1 MDNKLTYHY
10 TSYDAF
16 EKIISSS
23 LIRFGYA
30 QNLNDSSEIKIF
42 AQDVYNKLLA
52 KYASSNDG
60 SLQAFFNFFKDF
72 IGEDHQYCNDLPSKD
87 TNSLKHPQYLSIS
100 FSKEFDK
107 ANQWLCYG
115 SRGEGMMLGFSED
128 YLKKVPKKIGYPI
141 SHVLYQDV
149 IYSGTKKYYKLIDDA
164 CQEIDGKIFSNI
176 SNDGY
181 AWNEAEEYLLDLMSF
196 VKNKEFS
203 FEKEQRLAW
212 RLFLDCLPEINAYW
226 EFDKDK
232 SRKQIFSL
240 KIPKSGFLKK
250 VVIGP
255 CSDKKVDQIDCLLQ
269 KNGFSG
275 VEVISST
282 SKLRK

>member
-1 MDNKLTYHY
+1 MNNKLTYHY

-42 AQDVYNKLLA
+42 SRAVYRKL
-52 KYASSNDG
+52 KKRYISSSSHHCEIFHN
-60 SLQAFFNFFKDF
+60 FFNDF
-72 IGEDHQYCNDLPSKD
+72 EDKRHRYFTDLPSKD

-115 SRGEGMMLGFSED
+115 SRGEGMMLGFSEN
-128 YLKKVPKKIGYPI
+128 YLKKVPKNIGYPI

-149 IYSGTKKYYKLIDDA
+149 IYSGTKKYYELIDKA
-164 CQEIDGKIFSNI
+164 CREIDGKIFSNI

-232 SRKQIFSL
+232 SGKKIFSL

-255 CSDKKVDQIDCLLQ
+255 CLDKKVDQIDCLLQ